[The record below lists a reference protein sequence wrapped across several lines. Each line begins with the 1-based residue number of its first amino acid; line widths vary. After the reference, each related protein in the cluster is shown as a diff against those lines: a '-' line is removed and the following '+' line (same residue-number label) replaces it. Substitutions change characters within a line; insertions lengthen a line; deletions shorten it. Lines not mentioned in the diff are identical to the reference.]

1 MPKSLRFTNLTRNT
15 EIGANCYF
23 LEWDDKRIVIDSGMH
38 PKLEGWES
46 CPNFKP
52 IDSSDVDAIFLSH
65 AHQDHIGTLPLLLRQ
80 QTRAKVLMT
89 YPTGRLGDVMLHN
102 SVNVMVRQ
110 REETGNTTYPLFT
123 HREVNNV
130 VSRWSYVPLRHQMN
144 LKGDRV
150 LPDPEEFTFEMI
162 DAGHIL
168 GSAGIVFRFGGRAV
182 LYTGDVNFG
191 DQTLSQAAQFPEK
204 DIDVLIVETTRGDNP
219 TAPGWTREGEEK
231 RFAEA
236 LRDAFDRGGSILI
249 PVFAIGKT
257 QEILTILHKLR
268 CGGPLASSVPVYIG
282 GLSAK
287 MTMIHDELARGVPR
301 QHVGLQLL
309 DTVSPYILSGKEA
322 HQASPG
328 RGKIFA
334 ISSGMMTEKTL
345 SNVFARK
352 FLADKTHSVFFVGY
366 ADPDSPGGK
375 LRVAQR
381 GSEVVLDKKEPPV
394 RVNATLENFDF
405 SAHSGREQILDYILR
420 LHPPVVVLVHGSK
433 SAVEWFEAQ
442 LWKEAPDIKVI
453 VPAPGVP
460 IEL

>member
-1 MPKSLRFTNLTRNT
+1 MPKLLRFTNLTRDT

-23 LEWDDKRIVIDSGMH
+23 LEWGDKRIVIDSGMH
-38 PKLEGWES
+38 PKLEGWNS
-46 CPNFKP
+46 CPDYTP
-52 IDSSDVDAIFLSH
+52 ITDFGVDAIFLSH
-65 AHQDHIGTLPLLLRQ
+65 SHQDHVGTMPLLMRQ
-80 QTRAKVLMT
+80 QPRARVFMT
-89 YPTGRLGDVMLHN
+89 YPTGRLGDAMLHN

-110 REETGNTTYPLFT
+110 REETGNTAYPLFT
-123 HREVNNV
+123 HRDVNNV

-144 LKGDRV
+144 LAGDRAV
-150 LPDPEEFTFEMI
+150 PDPAEFTFEMI

-168 GSAGIVFRFGGRAV
+168 GSSGIRFRYEGRTVF
-182 LYTGDVNFG
+182 YTGDVNFG
-191 DQTLSQAAQFPEK
+191 NQTLSQAAQFPEK
-204 DIDVLIVETTRGDNP
+204 DIDILIIETTRGDNP

-236 LRDAFDRGGSILI
+236 LGAAFDRGGSILI

-257 QEILTILHKLR
+257 QEILTILHKMR
-268 CGGPLASSVPVYIG
+268 CSDQLPASVPIYIG

-309 DTVSPYILSGKEA
+309 DTVAPYILGGKEA
-322 HQASPG
+322 QNASPG

-345 SNVFARK
+345 SNVFGRK

-366 ADPDSPGGK
+366 ADPESPGGR
-375 LRVAQR
+375 LRVAAR
-381 GSEVVLDKKEPPV
+381 GSEVILDKDEPPV
-394 RVNATLENFDF
+394 RVNASLEKFDF

-420 LHPPVVVLVHGSK
+420 VHPPVVILVHGSK
-433 SAVEWFEAQ
+433 PAVGWFQAQ
-442 LWKEAPDIKVI
+442 LREKAPDIKII
-453 VPAPGVP
+453 VPPPGEQ